1 MKIRIYIFLGV
12 LLHMLSAYGQQGKL
26 FTVDRELS
34 SSMINHI
41 YQDQDGIIWIATE
54 DGLTSYD
61 GSKFT
66 TLKQNPDHELSL
78 TSSYVRVVKENSRG
92 HLLIGTLKGLQ
103 HYDKATGI
111 IQAIPLHFESGSYG
125 EANIACME
133 ERENGQLVIGTSGH
147 GIFTLKEQ
155 GDTLSAWQHKDL
167 VPSNFI
173 IRVFEDSKGLLW
185 VLTSDKGT
193 YCITPERKL
202 KKHYPT
208 EKSILIPSAICED
221 SAGNIFIS
229 CFKNGLFKLNRNTDS
244 FTLAASSAAH
254 GHFNIKTLN
263 VIDSTSIYIG
273 TDGSGLKVFDIR
285 KNSLKDVPI
294 NSGNLDLRLA
304 KIHSFLQDRQGNIWL
319 GLFQKGVMIIPAN
332 TNHFQYWGYKSS
344 THNVIGSSCV
354 MSVSKTHDG
363 TYWIGTDNDGL
374 YAITPDGKQKAHF
387 VRSSNQPQLPPP
399 TIMSILEDS
408 RHNLWIGSYQNGL
421 AKMNPK
427 TGHCRYIQLEQSN
440 TSAEEKNVY
449 SMVEDNTHQIWV
461 GTMGGGLYR
470 IHPETEEVY
479 RCPTPNSGLEYR
491 PNLNMLHN
499 RWINCLLH
507 TSNDKLYIG
516 TYDGLGCLDIPTM
529 SFTLTYQT
537 NRLLEKEV
545 IYTLYEDND
554 GDIWMGTTQGLTCLH
569 PESGE
574 TETFNITHGLPSN
587 SVSAIVGDSENHLW
601 ISTSYGLSH
610 FNKQT
615 RTFVNFYAGDGL
627 QGNEFS
633 KRVAYADQNEII
645 FGGTGGVT
653 YFHPNEITNRNKE
666 PEIRIADFYI
676 HERQVK
682 VGMKSGG
689 KNITDNP
696 VSDSEHFRLSHKDN
710 SFSIELSAMEFCNPE
725 RITYLYR
732 LNSSNWISL
741 QTGSNRFSF
750 SDLKPGKYHFE
761 IKAKDYNAFS
771 PVKQFTVEITPPW
784 WATWWA
790 TMLYVFIVIGI
801 VALIIYQMRQRYRTR
816 QAMLEHIHAEQ
827 LNEAKLQ
834 FFINISHEI
843 RTPMSLII
851 SPLQKLIS
859 ADKHNEH
866 QKTYQMIYRNAERIL
881 RLVNQL
887 MDIRKIDKGQM
898 LLKFRKTEMVSFMQD
913 LYHTFQYQAETKH
926 IRLEFKH
933 EINELQAWIDPKN
946 FDKVIMNLLS
956 NAFKF
961 TPENGQIE
969 ISLTEGNDLQAPV
982 ECLRH
987 YIEINIKDSG
997 IGINL
1002 AEKQR
1007 IFDRFY
1013 QVSNSQN
1020 YQSTGTGVGLH
1031 LSRSLVELHHG
1042 TIEVNNNTPEPGCCF
1057 TIRIPAGNNHLQAE
1071 EMDNTQQDISSPK
1084 EYQTEIQPIPTEDK
1098 EEMKIRS
1105 KTKYQVLIV
1114 EDDNEIRQYISRELA
1129 TSFHINECVNGKDAL
1144 NKILQKTP
1152 DLVISDVMMPEMDGL
1167 TLCKKIKQNININ
1180 HTPVILLTAKN
1191 REEDNLEG
1199 LENGADAYL
1208 TKPFSID
1215 ILQQTAFNLIKSR
1228 EMLKNTFQGNQNQEE
1243 RVKKIVVESPDE
1255 KLLNKV
1261 MKVINNNLSNP
1272 KLNVEMIANSVG
1284 ISRVHL
1290 HRKLKELTNQT
1301 TRDLIKNIRL
1311 KQAATLLAEKKH
1323 SISEIANLTGF
1334 ANTAYFSNSFKEM
1347 YGVSP
1352 TAYMEQ
1358 NTEKGAEE

>member
-1 MKIRIYIFLGV
+1 MKIRIYIFLGM
-12 LLHMLSAYGQQGKL
+12 LLHMLSSYGQQGKL

-41 YQDQDGIIWIATE
+41 YQDYDGIIWIATE

-66 TLKQNPDHELSL
+66 TLKQNPDNEVSL
-78 TSSYVRVVKENSRG
+78 ISNYVRVVKENKPG

-103 HYDKATGI
+103 HYDEATGM
-111 IQAIPLHFESGSYG
+111 IQTVPMHFESGSYG

-133 ERENGQLVIGTSGH
+133 ERKNGQLVIGTSGH
-147 GIFTLKEQ
+147 GIFTLEEQ
-155 GDTLSAWQHKDL
+155 GDTLSARQHKDL

-173 IRVFEDSKGLLW
+173 ISLYEDSKGLLW

-193 YCITPERKL
+193 YCVTPERKL

-208 EKSILIPSAICED
+208 EKTILIPSAICED
-221 SAGNIFIS
+221 PTGNIFIS
-229 CFKNGLFKLNRNTDS
+229 CFKNGLFKLDRKTDS
-244 FTLAASSAAH
+244 FTLAASSATH

-263 VIDSTSIYIG
+263 VMDSTSIYIG
-273 TDGSGLKVFDIR
+273 TDGSGLKVFDTS

-294 NSGNLDLRLA
+294 NSANLDFRLP

-332 TNHFQYWGYKSS
+332 TNNFQYWGYKSS
-344 THNVIGSSCV
+344 TYNVIGSSCV
-354 MSVSKTHDG
+354 MSVCKTHDG

-374 YAITPDGKQKAHF
+374 YAINSDGQQKGHF
-387 VRSSNQPQLPPP
+387 VRSNNRPQLPPP

-421 AKMNPK
+421 AKMDPQ
-427 TGHCRYIQLEQSN
+427 TGHCRYIALEKPH
-440 TSAEEKNVY
+440 SATKEMNVY
-449 SMVEDNTHQIWV
+449 SMTEDNAHQIWI

-470 IHPETEEVY
+470 INPETEEVY
-479 RCPTPNSGLEYR
+479 RCPTPSSGLEYR
-491 PNLNMLHN
+491 PSLNMLHN

-529 SFTLTYQT
+529 SFTSTYQT

-545 IYTLYEDND
+545 IYTLYEDNE
-554 GDIWMGTTQGLTCLH
+554 GDIWMGTTQGLTRLH
-569 PESGE
+569 PENGK
-574 TETFNITHGLPSN
+574 TETFNTTHGLPSN
-587 SVSAIVGDSENHLW
+587 SVSAIVGDAENHLW

-610 FNKQT
+610 FNKKT
-615 RTFVNFYAGDGL
+615 RTFVNFYACDGL

-633 KRVAYADQNEII
+633 KGVAYADQNEII

-653 YFHPNEITNRNKE
+653 CFHPNEIINRNKE

-689 KNITDNP
+689 KNITDCP
-696 VSDSEHFRLSHKDN
+696 VSESEHFTLSHKDN
-710 SFSIELSAMEFCNPE
+710 SFSIELSAMEFYSPE
-725 RITYLYR
+725 RIIYLYR
-732 LNSSNWISL
+732 LNSNNWISL
-741 QTGSNRFSF
+741 QTGNNRISF

-761 IKAKDYNAFS
+761 IKAKDYNTFS
-771 PVKQFTVEITPPW
+771 PVKHFTVEITPPW

-790 TMLYVFIVIGI
+790 TILYALISTGI

-816 QAMLEHIHAEQ
+816 QAILEHIHAEQ

-851 SPLQKLIS
+851 SPLQKLMS
-859 ADKHNEH
+859 VDGSDER

-898 LLKFRKTEMVSFMQD
+898 QLKFQETELVGFIHD

-926 IRLEFKH
+926 IQLEFTH
-933 EINELQAWIDPKN
+933 QTDELHAWIDPKN

-961 TPENGQIE
+961 TPENGQIT
-969 ISLTEGNDLQAPV
+969 IQLTEGTDLQASQA
-982 ECLRH
+982 CLQH
-987 YIEINIKDSG
+987 YLEINIKDSG
-997 IGINL
+997 IGINP

-1013 QVSNSQN
+1013 QVRNSQN

-1057 TIRIPAGNNHLQAE
+1057 TIRIPSGKNHLMAE
-1071 EMDNTQQDISSPK
+1071 EIDN
-1084 EYQTEIQPIPTEDK
+1084 IQPVYSSQYRIKAKPIHTANK
-1098 EEMKIRS
+1098 EETKVRS
-1105 KTKYQVLIV
+1105 KTKYRVLVV
-1114 EDDNEIRQYISRELA
+1114 EDDNEIREYISRELGTA
-1129 TSFHINECVNGKDAL
+1129 FHTNECNNGKEAL
-1144 NKILQKTP
+1144 SVILKETP

-1180 HTPVILLTAKN
+1180 HIPVILLTAKN

-1199 LENGADAYL
+1199 LETGADAYI
-1208 TKPFSID
+1208 TKPFNID
-1215 ILQQTAFNLIKSR
+1215 ILQQTALNLIKSR
-1228 EMLKNTFQGNQNQEE
+1228 EVLKNAFQGNQEQEE
-1243 RVKKIVVESPDE
+1243 RIEKMMVESPDE
-1255 KLLNKV
+1255 KLLNRV
-1261 MKVINNNLSNP
+1261 MKVINSNLSNP
-1272 KLNVEMIANSVG
+1272 KLNVEMIASSVG

-1311 KQAATLLAEKKH
+1311 RQAATLLAEKKH
-1323 SISEIANLTGF
+1323 SIAEIANLTGF

-1352 TAYMEQ
+1352 TTYMEQ
-1358 NTEKGAEE
+1358 KTEKSEEE